1 MEENEMSESQKRSWT
16 HWFEIPVTDF
26 DRAKKFYE
34 TIFLTEL
41 FVNDFG
47 SFKMGIFPHKDVGC
61 AICFGEWYK
70 PSSDGTLVYLDA
82 NPDLKETLNRIESAG
97 GKIIQEKKQI
107 SEEHG
112 FMALFIDS
120 EGNRMALHSME

>member
-1 MEENEMSESQKRSWT
+1 MSESQKRSWT

-26 DRAKKFYE
+26 DRAEKFYE

-47 SFKMGIFPHKDVGC
+47 SFKMGIFPHNDVGC

-70 PSSDGTLVYLDA
+70 PSGDGTLVYLDA
-82 NPDLKETLNRIESAG
+82 NPDLQETLNRIESAG

-120 EGNRMALHSME
+120 EGNRMALHSKE